1 MSIARALFVAEGSSD
16 TPIGGHIED
25 IAFDRGI
32 EVQVSAP
39 DLSRLSPPVG
49 ARVVDKIARA
59 LDLSPDCRL
68 ILVHRDADGSDFA
81 PRVAEIHQAVAAVR
95 PDLRHVAIVPVRMT
109 ESWLVV
115 DEQAIRAVAGNPGGR
130 MPLGLPSP
138 TRAEAVADPK
148 ALLRAALSAASGHS
162 GRRLRDFARDF
173 CHHRR
178 QLIER
183 LDRTGPVAQPPSWQR
198 FVGDVGKALDTLG

>member
-1 MSIARALFVAEGSSD
+1 MPIARAMLIAEGSSD
-16 TPIGGHIED
+16 TPLASHVED
-25 IAFDRGI
+25 IAFDRGV

-49 ARVVDKIARA
+49 TRVVDKMARA
-59 LDLSPDCRL
+59 LELSSDCRL
-68 ILVHRDADGSDFA
+68 VLVHRDADGPDFA
-81 PRVAEIHQAVAAVR
+81 ARVTEIQQAVLNVC
-95 PDLRHVAIVPVRMT
+95 PHLQHVAIVPVRMT

-138 TRAEAVADPK
+138 QKAESVADPK
-148 ALLRAALSAASGHS
+148 ALLRAALSTASGHS
-162 GRRLRDFARDF
+162 GRRLRDFTRDF
-173 CHHRR
+173 GHHRR

-183 LDRTGPVAQPPSWQR
+183 LDRRGPVAELASWQR
-198 FVGDVGKALDTLG
+198 FVGDVEKALDTLA